1 MAAAQKY
8 YKRVLNTES
17 AKVHVVPHL
26 PKASFS
32 QHHQEIEIRKFH
44 PISAPVVVEFRNG
57 ICCLLIRS
65 LGPCSNLGSLQRWRW
80 NREKREEITENS
92 VEKGHYKTS
101 ECS

>member
-1 MAAAQKY
+1 M
-8 YKRVLNTES
+8 LNTES
-17 AKVHVVPHL
+17 AKAYVVPHL

-65 LGPCSNLGSLQRWRW
+65 LGPCSNLGSLQKWRW
-80 NREKREEITENS
+80 DREKREKKILKTVWRKVILKPASAPEIP
-92 VEKGHYKTS
+92 H
-101 ECS
+101 